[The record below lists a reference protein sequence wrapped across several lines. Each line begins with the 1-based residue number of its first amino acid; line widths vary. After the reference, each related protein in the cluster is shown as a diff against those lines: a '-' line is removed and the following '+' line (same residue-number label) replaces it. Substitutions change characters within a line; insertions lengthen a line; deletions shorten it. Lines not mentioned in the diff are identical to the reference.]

1 MVQSAQ
7 ALKRIVDHLQ
17 RERLLSAA
25 QASAA
30 IAHHQRSGARIE
42 EVLLEL
48 AILDEPAL
56 LRGLATLYQT
66 RFAST
71 ERLAVFR
78 VDARVAELVP
88 RKYAEQHLV
97 CPMTFDAEAGV
108 LTVVCPDADDVGM
121 LHGLRVAASARD
133 VRALVV
139 RPAAAKA
146 MIARVYGND
155 SHAFA
160 NLDRET
166 HSRGVEFQSG
176 VFSGESVRPPGVER
190 AHSMPPPTIERPM
203 SMPPPTEPFQTP
215 RPRVSE
221 RPGPPPNAPSGIG
234 SAPSLTGSISSLS
247 SIPNSTALAGA
258 RGVEP
263 FRDVIAR
270 MVGFFEG
277 RDAQAN
283 PDHPQ
288 HVMRV
293 VRVLGER
300 CTTPLATL
308 QAVEVAALMH
318 DLGKSGVGHLSTF
331 NVAQYPEHAAVARK
345 VYANPLRLFEGS
357 KLPVDVGAAIQ
368 HLYERFDGRGFP
380 LGQRGREIP
389 LGARLLAV
397 ADAYADLT
405 ENPSNPYRRR
415 LSAEEAAGVLGTL
428 RDTVF
433 DPAIVDALAQAVVGG
448 PSRAQLSPTWHETLV
463 VDSSPDDGHLLRVA
477 ALDAGFRLRVVHSV
491 EAARIALAEA
501 RFDLLL
507 VDADDGP
514 WALLDDIQSGIAAPR
529 IPFAALGRNL
539 ERSTVERLGTLNAL
553 DVAPKSLGPSAL
565 FERLK
570 QALEA
575 LRSRSGSVLRG
586 RLQDVE
592 LPDVLQQVVQARKT
606 GRLIVRAPRGTGEIH
621 FSAGLIVDGFFG
633 ERSGEDAVIAL
644 VRLRDGDFVFD
655 PAFRP
660 GASRIHTTTEML
672 LLEAMRRIDES
683 SLRPL

>member
-1 MVQSAQ
+1 MQSAQ
-7 ALKRIVDHLQ
+7 GLKRIVEHLQ
-17 RERLLSAA
+17 REQTISAA
-25 QASAA
+25 QANAA
-30 IAHHQRSGARIE
+30 VAHHQRSGARIE

-48 AILDEPAL
+48 AILDEAAL

-71 ERLAVFR
+71 ERLAAFR
-78 VDARVAELVP
+78 VDAKLADLVP

-97 CPMTFDAEAGV
+97 CPMTFDSELGV
-108 LTVVCPDADDVGM
+108 LTVVCPDADDVGV
-121 LHGLRVAASARD
+121 LHGLRVAASARE

-146 MIARVYGND
+146 MIARVYGHD
-155 SHAFA
+155 PHAFA
-160 NLDRET
+160 NLDREVQ
-166 HSRGVEFQSG
+166 SRGVEFQSG
-176 VFSGESVRPPGVER
+176 MFNGESVRPPGVDR

-215 RPRVSE
+215 RTRVSE
-221 RPGPPPNAPSGIG
+221 RPGSPSNAPSGIG
-234 SAPSLTGSISSLS
+234 SAPSITGSISSLS
-247 SIPNSTALAGA
+247 SIPNSTALIGA

-263 FRDVIAR
+263 FRDVLAR
-270 MVGFFEG
+270 VVGFFEG
-277 RDAQAN
+277 RDAQSN
-283 PDHPQ
+283 PEHPQ

-308 QAVEVAALMH
+308 HAVEVAALMH
-318 DLGKSGVGHLSTF
+318 DLGKGGVGHLSTF
-331 NVAQYPEHAAVARK
+331 NVAQYPEHALVARK

-357 KLPVDVGAAIQ
+357 KLPVDVSATIQ

-405 ENPSNPYRRR
+405 ENPGNPYRRR
-415 LSAEEAAGVLGTL
+415 LSAEEAAGVLTTL
-428 RDTVF
+428 RDSVF
-433 DPAIVDALAQAVVGG
+433 DPVFVDAIAQAVVAG
-448 PSRAQLSPTWHETLV
+448 PSRAQLSPAWIDTLV
-463 VDSSPDDGHLLRVA
+463 LDPSPDDAHLLRVP
-477 ALDAGFRLRVVHSV
+477 ALDAGFRLRVAHSV
-491 EAARIALAEA
+491 ESARIALGEA
-501 RFDLLL
+501 RFDLLV

-514 WALLDDIQSGIAAPR
+514 WGLLEDIRSGVAAPR
-529 IPFAALGRNL
+529 IPFAAVGRNL
-539 ERSTVERLGTLNAL
+539 ERSTVERLGAL
-553 DVAPKSLGPSAL
+553 QAIDVAPKSLGPGAL
-565 FERLK
+565 FDRLK
-570 QALEA
+570 HALEA
-575 LRSRSGSVLRG
+575 LRTRSGAVLRG
-586 RLQDVE
+586 RLHDVE

-606 GRLIVRAPRGTGEIH
+606 GRLVVRAPRGTGEIH
-621 FSAGLIVDGFFG
+621 FAGGVIVDGFFG
-633 ERSGEDAVIAL
+633 ERAGEDAVIAL
-644 VRLRDGDFVFD
+644 VRLREGDFVFD

-660 GASRIHTTTEML
+660 GAARIQTTTEML